1 MNKKELAAYKV
12 AKENIKE
19 AEQFCEGNVFAT
31 IPLQDMKTLLEL
43 IDKQEKNSQKDKEII
58 EALENMNLYDTTMTK
73 KNQIK
78 INKIYN
84 ILDRR

>member
-19 AEQFCEGNVFAT
+19 AEQLCEDNVFAT